1 MLYYY
6 SFVIKLDRFIGSCNI
21 LNKIFNKVCV
31 PNQTE
36 DLNRSIFNMITWIN
50 ESKTLRTHVTCKC
63 KYKYDGNKCKSSQN
77 WNKDKCK
84 CNYPKKN
91 CVCKKDYI

>member
-6 SFVIKLDRFIGSCNI
+6 SFVTKLDRFIGSCNI
-21 LNKIFNKVCV
+21 LNKIFNKVCI

-50 ESKTLRTHVTCKC
+50 EPKMLRTHVTCKC

-77 WNKDKCK
+77 WNNDKRK

-91 CVCKKDYI
+91 GVCKKDYI